1 MSNPLRMLM
10 VEDSEDDAELLAHE
24 LRRAGFALEF
34 ERVDNAGA
42 LAAALDR
49 VTWDIIIGD
58 NSMPGFSGTEALALL
73 RARGLDIPFIF
84 VSGTMG
90 EDLAARA
97 LEAGAGDALTKG
109 NLRRLIPVIRREL
122 REFGERR
129 ARRETEAALR
139 VSEAT
144 YSALVE
150 QAPLGIYRSTPTGR
164 FLSANAALA
173 RMLGYSSPA
182 QLLTLDMARDVYADP
197 DERRRLVER
206 DTYTDRVYDELEAT
220 WKRKDG
226 TRIRVQLSVRAS
238 RDKDGH
244 VGFYEAFVRDITTQ
258 RQLEAQLAQAQKME
272 AIGRLAGGVAH
283 DFNNLL
289 TVILS
294 YSELLLEEL
303 PKDSSNRDDIG
314 QIRKAAQGASELTR
328 QLLAFS
334 RQQVLEPKVVD
345 LNAAVSGIERLLG
358 RVLREDI
365 QLRCTLSADAGTVR
379 VDPGQLEQVIMNL
392 AVNARDA
399 MPNGGQLTVETANV
413 DLDETYMQAHPLAAP
428 GRYVMLAVT
437 DTGTGMDAATQAQ
450 IFEPFFTTK
459 EVGKGTG
466 LGLATVQGIVQQ
478 SGGFIWVYSEPNQ
491 GTCFKIY
498 LPRVDAL
505 VSEVAAVAGESTRG
519 TETVLVVED
528 VEAVR
533 AVTRRML
540 ERYGYRVLEAADGEA
555 AIRLAANSAEHI
567 HLLLTDVVMPN
578 VSGRDLAEVFAK
590 RYPDSK
596 VLFMSGYTDDAIVR
610 HGILQEGIA
619 YLQKPFT
626 PDSLASKVRKVLDA
640 TVADRAVSVLVIDDH
655 EDVRISL
662 RRTLEGAG
670 HSVVDAADGELGLT
684 LLESTKVD
692 VVITDLF
699 MPGQDGIVTL
709 RRIRKDHPTVK
720 VIAIS
725 GGAFRGQLDLLKD
738 AVLLGAT
745 AALRKPIAPAE
756 LLEAIRKTTR
766 DLPS

>member
-1 MSNPLRMLM
+1 MSNLLRMLM
-10 VEDSEDDAELLAHE
+10 VEDSADDAELLAHE

-34 ERVDNAGA
+34 ERVDNAAA
-42 LAAALDR
+42 LEAALDR
-49 VTWDIIIGD
+49 ATWDIIIGD
-58 NSMPGFSGTEALALL
+58 NSMPGFSGTEALGLL

-129 ARRETEAALR
+129 GRRETEAALR

-150 QAPLGIYRSTPTGR
+150 QAPLGIYRSTPAGR

-206 DTYTDRVYDELEAT
+206 DTHTDRVYDELEAT

-238 RDKDGH
+238 RDKEGH
-244 VGFYEAFVRDITTQ
+244 VEFYEAFVHDITTQ

-437 DTGTGMDAATQAQ
+437 DTGTGMDAATQAR

-466 LGLATVQGIVQQ
+466 LGLATVYGIVKQ
-478 SGGFIWVYSEPNQ
+478 SGGWIWVYSEPGH
-491 GTCFKIY
+491 GTTFKVY
-498 LPRVDAL
+498 LPRVGEAAAPAAPSL
-505 VSEVAAVAGESTRG
+505 TPPASLRGSETI
-519 TETVLVVED
+519 LVVED
-528 VEAVR
+528 DEMIRNLVQKVMR
-533 AVTRRML
+533 ANGYTVLVAGTGSDA
-540 ERYGYRVLEAADGEA
+540 ERVAGAHAGP
-555 AIRLAANSAEHI
+555 I
-567 HLLLTDVVMPN
+567 HLLMTDVVLPGLN
-578 VSGRDLAEVFAK
+578 GREVA
-590 RYPDSK
+590 RRLVAQRAGIR
-596 VLFMSGYTDDAIVR
+596 VLFLSGYTDDAIVH
-610 HGILQEGIA
+610 HGVLDPGVA
-619 YLQKPFT
+619 FLQKPFS
-626 PDSLASKVRKVLDA
+626 PAVLGRKVREVLD
-640 TVADRAVSVLVIDDH
+640 S
-655 EDVRISL
+655 
-662 RRTLEGAG
+662 
-670 HSVVDAADGELGLT
+670 
-684 LLESTKVD
+684 
-692 VVITDLF
+692 
-699 MPGQDGIVTL
+699 
-709 RRIRKDHPTVK
+709 
-720 VIAIS
+720 
-725 GGAFRGQLDLLKD
+725 
-738 AVLLGAT
+738 
-745 AALRKPIAPAE
+745 PA
-756 LLEAIRKTTR
+756 K
-766 DLPS
+766 

>member
-1 MSNPLRMLM
+1 MTNLLRMLM

-34 ERVDNAGA
+34 ERVDNAA
-42 LAAALDR
+42 TLEAALDR
-49 VTWDIIIGD
+49 STWDVIIGD

-122 REFGERR
+122 REFGERK
-129 ARRETEAALR
+129 ARRE
-139 VSEAT
+139 SEAS

-150 QAPLGIYRSTPTGR
+150 QAPLGIYRSTLSGR
-164 FLSANAALA
+164 FVSANAALV
-173 RMLGYSSPA
+173 RILGYSTPDEV
-182 QLLTLDMARDVYADP
+182 LTLDMARDVYADP
-197 DERRRLVER
+197 DERRRLVEH
-206 DTYTDRVYDELEAT
+206 DTYTDKVYDELEAT
-220 WKRKDG
+220 WKKKDG
-226 TRIRVQLSVRAS
+226 SRIRVQLSVRAS
-238 RDKDGH
+238 RDKDGR
-244 VGFYEAFVRDITTQ
+244 VEFYEAFVRDITTQ

-294 YSELLLEEL
+294 YSDLLLEEI
-303 PKDSSNRDDIG
+303 PKDSPHGEDIG

-345 LNAAVSGIERLLG
+345 LNAAVTGIERLLG

-365 QLRCTLSADAGTVR
+365 QLSCTLAADAGTVR
-379 VDPGQLEQVIMNL
+379 VDPGQFEQVIMNL

-399 MPNGGQLTVETANV
+399 MPNGGRVTIETANV
-413 DLDETYMQAHPLAAP
+413 DLDETYMQARPLAAP

-437 DTGTGMDAATQAQ
+437 DTGTGMDAATQAR

-478 SGGFIWVYSEPNQ
+478 SGGFIWVYSEPNH
-491 GTCFKIY
+491 GTCFKVY
-498 LPRVDAL
+498 LPRVDAP
-505 VSEVAAVAGESTRG
+505 VSEVAAVAGDSIMG

-578 VSGRDLAEVFAK
+578 VSGPRLAGDVAK
-590 RYPDSK
+590 N
-596 VLFMSGYTDDAIVR
+596 
-610 HGILQEGIA
+610 
-619 YLQKPFT
+619 
-626 PDSLASKVRKVLDA
+626 
-640 TVADRAVSVLVIDDH
+640 
-655 EDVRISL
+655 
-662 RRTLEGAG
+662 
-670 HSVVDAADGELGLT
+670 
-684 LLESTKVD
+684 
-692 VVITDLF
+692 
-699 MPGQDGIVTL
+699 
-709 RRIRKDHPTVK
+709 
-720 VIAIS
+720 
-725 GGAFRGQLDLLKD
+725 
-738 AVLLGAT
+738 
-745 AALRKPIAPAE
+745 
-756 LLEAIRKTTR
+756 
-766 DLPS
+766 